1 MDLKNIF
8 KKKTTEKHTFSEFES
23 VSNENVETG
32 PFSSKEMEELKTVA
46 TVSSEPI
53 KVKKSSS
60 GFSKLLKKV
69 KNEKENLLNQTV
81 DSEEI
86 VLEVES
92 NNHIEKENNLEVETP
107 YDFEKSEKEEILLV
121 DSNSNSSS
129 VDRHSIS
136 IEMLSEGGTSFNE
149 KKIPFLSK
157 FPVRKQYQFATFAAL
172 IGLAGLGLGLF
183 QYYTT
188 EEKQNLN
195 VVTVSN
201 LSNNIEKLD
210 TQFSSAVLGKK
221 DSFNQ
226 TKSLWS
232 LIEKDSLVLN
242 TLSFEYNGDSQE
254 KVSLLVKNI
263 NDSIKL
269 IKGNVSQLDNN
280 AEFVQNTAKTIA
292 LIDSDIQE
300 MNELLDRLGSVYTQL
315 GANQAEM
322 SNIYFL
328 KNSLQSINSTITSVL
343 LSDTITSETIILLN
357 KSIGDFKKTLEE
369 VYNGD
374 ESKGVNPLPAGIPMN
389 AYKKLANT
397 WLNFTEKLNN
407 INKKGTDLVVIRGLS
422 GTNSKMVSNVNK
434 SFEELIVTI
443 KENAYTGAITGE
455 IIAIIFSLLLISSI
469 LLILYIYNVEK
480 DNRNLL
486 EKINNNKNQASIF
499 KLVREMTPLQDGD
512 LTKKTTIND
521 EIIGILADSI
531 NATIDSLSSL
541 VKKIKDTS
549 FIMRQ
554 KTGEV
559 NVISVE
565 MLRTNEEQAKSIE
578 ETGYSV
584 INISKVIDEIS
595 EKTNSGAQVA
605 ENSVKVSTKG
615 AEQVL
620 ASINSM
626 QKINENMNETT
637 HIMKKVTDSSKQIS
651 EIVEL
656 LADISENT
664 SILALN
670 ATVQAAKAGE
680 AGKGFKIVA
689 DSIQELADKAGE
701 ATRRVGALISDV
713 QTNIQAAEAAVN
725 KTTTEVNS
733 GAALSEKASES
744 LNQMTEVSNNLAVIV
759 RSISEDAKRNA
770 QVSKEIANKMN
781 QILQKTE
788 ENKQST
794 QKTVNSIS
802 EIAQISNELGESVQ
816 SFKVD

>member
-1 MDLKNIF
+1 MNLNIF
-8 KKKTTEKHTFSEFES
+8 KKKTTDKNTFSEFES
-23 VSNENVETG
+23 VSNANSETG
-32 PFSSKEMEELKTVA
+32 PFSSKEMEELQTVA
-46 TVSSEPI
+46 TISDPV
-53 KVKKSSS
+53 KVKKATS

-69 KNEKENLLNQTV
+69 KSEKENVLNQTMS
-81 DSEEI
+81 SEEM
-86 VLEVES
+86 VTE
-92 NNHIEKENNLEVETP
+92 IETKEEPLVSYEFDN
-107 YDFEKSEKEEILLV
+107 SEKEEILLV
-121 DSNSNSSS
+121 DVPTKSSS
-129 VDRHSIS
+129 VERNSMS
-136 IEMLSEGGTSFNE
+136 MEMLSEGGTSFNE

-157 FPVRKQYQFATFAAL
+157 LPIRKQYQIATVAAL
-172 IGLAGLGLGLF
+172 IGLCGLGFGLI
-183 QYYTT
+183 QYYTN
-188 EEKQNLN
+188 EARQSDN

-201 LSNNIEKLD
+201 LNNNLEKLD
-210 TQFSSAVLGKK
+210 TQFSNAVLGKK

-226 TKSLWS
+226 TKALWS
-232 LIEKDSLVLN
+232 LIDKNALVLN
-242 TLSFEYNGDSQE
+242 ALSSEYNG
-254 KVSLLVKNI
+254 SLKDRINVLVTTINNNI
-263 NDSIKL
+263 KYVHNNI
-269 IKGNVSQLDNN
+269 VQLDNN
-280 AEFVQNTAKTIA
+280 AEFVQNTAKTIT
-292 LIDSDIQE
+292 LIDNDIQN
-300 MNELLDRLGSVYTQL
+300 MNDLLDRLGSVYTQL

-343 LSDTITSETIILLN
+343 LSDSITPETIMVLN
-357 KSIGDFKKTLEE
+357 KSINDFKKTLEE

-374 ESKGVNPLPAGIPMN
+374 DLKGVNPLPAGIPMN
-389 AYKKLANT
+389 SYKKLANT
-397 WLNFTEKLNN
+397 WLNFTEKLNG
-407 INKKGTDLVVIRGLS
+407 INKKGSDLVLIRSLS
-422 GTNSKMVSNVNK
+422 GANSILIANINK
-434 SFEELIVTI
+434 NIEELNITV
-443 KENAYTGAITGE
+443 KENKYTGAIIGE
-455 IIAIIFSLLLISSI
+455 IISIVFLLILITSI
-469 LLILYIYNVEK
+469 LLIFYIYNVEK

-499 KLVREMTPLQDGD
+499 RLVREMTPLQDGD
-512 LTKKTTIND
+512 LTKKTTLND

-554 KTGEV
+554 KTSEV
-559 NVISVE
+559 NIISVE
-565 MLRTNEEQAKSIE
+565 MLRANEDQAKAIE

-584 INISKVIDEIS
+584 INISKAIEEIS

-605 ENSVKVSTKG
+605 ENSVKVSTQG

-626 QKINENMNETT
+626 QKINENMSETAS
-637 HIMKKVTDSSKQIS
+637 IMKKVTDSSKQIS

-713 QTNIQAAEAAVN
+713 QTNIQAAETAVN
-725 KTTTEVNS
+725 KTTTEVSS
-733 GAALSEKASES
+733 GADLSEKASES
-744 LNQMTEVSNNLAVIV
+744 LHQMTEVSNNLALIV

-770 QVSKEIANKMN
+770 QVSKKIADKMN
-781 QILQKTE
+781 EILHKTE
-788 ENKQST
+788 ENKKST
-794 QKTVNSIS
+794 QKTVNSIA

>member
-8 KKKTTEKHTFSEFES
+8 KKKTTEKNTFSEFES
-23 VSNENVETG
+23 VSNANSETG

-46 TVSSEPI
+46 TVAQEPV
-53 KVKKSSS
+53 KSKKSTS

-69 KNEKENLLNQTV
+69 KSEKKNVLNQTI
-81 DSEEI
+81 DSEQLVI
-86 VLEVES
+86 
-92 NNHIEKENNLEVETP
+92 EVETKNDSATS
-107 YDFEKSEKEEILLV
+107 YDFEKSEKEEIILLDV
-121 DSNSNSSS
+121 PTHSSS
-129 VDRHSIS
+129 VDRKSIS
-136 IEMLSEGGTSFNE
+136 IEMLSEGGTAFNE
-149 KKIPFLSK
+149 KQIPFLSK

-172 IGLAGLGLGLF
+172 IGLAGLGFGLV

-188 EEKQNLN
+188 EAKQSD
-195 VVTVSN
+195 TVIAVST
-201 LSNNIEKLD
+201 LSNNLEKLE

-221 DSFNQ
+221 DAFNQ
-226 TKSLWS
+226 TKTLWS
-232 LIEKDSLVLN
+232 LIEKHSLALN
-242 TLSFEYNGDSQE
+242 ELPLEYNGVLQE
-254 KVSLLVKNI
+254 KVTTLVKNI
-263 NDSIKL
+263 TDNLKTVHTNI
-269 IKGNVSQLDNN
+269 SQLDNN
-280 AEFVQNTAKTIA
+280 AEFVQNTAQTIA
-292 LIDSDIQE
+292 LIDKDIQE
-300 MNELLDRLGSVYTQL
+300 MNDLLDRLGSVYTQL

-343 LSDTITSETIILLN
+343 LSDSITPETIILLN
-357 KSIGDFKKTLEE
+357 KSITDFKKTLEE

-374 ESKGVNPLPAGIPMN
+374 EVKGVNPLPSGIPMN
-389 AYKKLANT
+389 SYKKLANT
-397 WLNFTEKLNN
+397 WLNFTEKLNG
-407 INKKGTDLVVIRGLS
+407 INKKGNDLVVVRGLS
-422 GTNSKMVSNVNK
+422 GSNSSLVANINK
-434 SFEELIVTI
+434 NLEDLNVTI
-443 KENAYTGAITGE
+443 KDNAYTTSITGE
-455 IIAIIFSLLLISSI
+455 VISIIFSILLLISI

-549 FIMRQ
+549 LVMRQ
-554 KTGEV
+554 KTTEV

-565 MLRTNEEQAKSIE
+565 MLRTNEEQAQAIE
-578 ETGYSV
+578 ETGHSV
-584 INISKVIDEIS
+584 INISKAIEEIS

-605 ENSVKVSTKG
+605 ENSVKVSTQG

-626 QKINENMNETT
+626 QKINENMSETT
-637 HIMKKVTDSSKQIS
+637 HIMKKVTESSKQIS

-725 KTTTEVNS
+725 KTTSEVSS
-733 GAALSEKASES
+733 GADLSEKASES
-744 LNQMTEVSNNLAVIV
+744 LNQMTEVSNTLAVIV

-781 QILQKTE
+781 QILHKTE

>member
-1 MDLKNIF
+1 MDLKKIF
-8 KKKTTEKHTFSEFES
+8 KKKTTEKNTFSEFES
-23 VSNENVETG
+23 VSNANSETG
-32 PFSSKEMEELKTVA
+32 PFSAKEMEDLKTVA
-46 TVSSEPI
+46 TVAEEPV
-53 KVKKSSS
+53 KAKKSTS

-69 KNEKENLLNQTV
+69 KSEKENVLNQTV
-81 DSEEI
+81 SSEDI
-86 VLEVES
+86 VTEVEVEL
-92 NNHIEKENNLEVETP
+92 EKEEEPVAAA
-107 YDFEKSEKEEILLV
+107 YDFDKSEKEEIILV
-121 DSNSNSSS
+121 DMPTNSSS
-129 VDRHSIS
+129 SSVERHSIS
-136 IEMLSEGGTSFNE
+136 MDMLSEGGTSFNE

-157 FPVRKQYQFATFAAL
+157 FPVRKQYQIATFAAL
-172 IGLAGLGLGLF
+172 IGLSGLGLGLF
-183 QYYTT
+183 QYYTS
-188 EEKQNLN
+188 EAKQSEN
-195 VVTVSN
+195 VVTVSSLNNN
-201 LSNNIEKLD
+201 LQKLE

-221 DSFNQ
+221 DAFNQ
-226 TKSLWS
+226 TKALWS
-232 LIEKDSLVLN
+232 LIEKDSKVLN
-242 TLSFEYNGDSQE
+242 SLPYEYSGDLQE
-254 KVSLLVKNI
+254 KVSNLVKNI
-263 NDSIKL
+263 DNNIKVVQ
-269 IKGNVSQLDNN
+269 KNVVQLDNN

-300 MNELLDRLGSVYTQL
+300 MNDLLDRLGSVYTQL

-343 LSDTITSETIILLN
+343 LSDNITPETIILLN
-357 KSIGDFKKTLEE
+357 KSINDFKKALEE

-374 ESKGVNPLPAGIPMN
+374 EVKGVNPLPAGIPMN
-389 AYKKLANT
+389 SYKKLANT
-397 WLNFTEKLNN
+397 WLNFTEKLNG
-407 INKKGTDLVVIRGLS
+407 INKKGGDLVLIRGLS
-422 GTNSKMVSNVNK
+422 GTNSSLVSNLNK
-434 SFEELIVTI
+434 NFDELNTTI
-443 KENAYTGAITGE
+443 KENGYTSAITGK
-455 IIAIIFSLLLISSI
+455 IISLIFSLLLIASI
-469 LLILYIYNVEK
+469 LLIFYIYNVEK

-486 EKINNNKNQASIF
+486 EKINNNKNQALIF

-512 LTKKTTIND
+512 LTKKTTIHD

-565 MLRTNEEQAKSIE
+565 MLRANEEQAKAIE
-578 ETGYSV
+578 ETGHSV
-584 INISKVIDEIS
+584 IQITKAIEEIS

-605 ENSVKVSTKG
+605 ENSVKVSSQG

-626 QKINENMNETT
+626 QKINENMSETA
-637 HIMKKVTDSSKQIS
+637 HLMKKVTESSKQIS

-689 DSIQELADKAGE
+689 DSIQELADKSAE
-701 ATRRVGALISDV
+701 ETRRVGALISAV
-713 QTNIQAAEAAVN
+713 QTDIQAAEDAVN
-725 KTTTEVNS
+725 KTTGEVSS
-733 GAALSEKASES
+733 GADLSEKASES
-744 LNQMTEVSNNLAVIV
+744 LNQMTEVSNNLALIV
-759 RSISEDAKRNA
+759 RSISEDARKNA
-770 QVSKEIANKMN
+770 QVSKDIAEKMN
-781 QILQKTE
+781 QILHKTE

-794 QKTVNSIS
+794 QKTVSSIS
-802 EIAQISNELGESVQ
+802 EIAHISNELGESVQ
-816 SFKVD
+816 TFKVD

>member
-8 KKKTTEKHTFSEFES
+8 KKKTTEKNTFSEFDS
-23 VSNENVETG
+23 VSNDNLETG
-32 PFSSKEMEELKTVA
+32 PFSSKEMEELKTIA
-46 TVSSEPI
+46 TVSSDPI

-69 KNEKENLLNQTV
+69 KNEKENVFNQTIEIDESVSEV
-81 DSEEI
+81 DSDNTK
-86 VLEVES
+86 L
-92 NNHIEKENNLEVETP
+92 ETP

-121 DSNSNSSS
+121 DSPSSS
-129 VDRHSIS
+129 VDKHSIS

-157 FPVRKQYQFATFAAL
+157 FPVRKQYQFATLAAL
-172 IGLAGLGLGLF
+172 LGLAGLGFGLF
-183 QYYTT
+183 KYYTT
-188 EEKQNLN
+188 QEKQSSN

-210 TQFSSAVLGKK
+210 TQFYNAVLGKK
-221 DSFNQ
+221 NSFNQ
-226 TKSLWS
+226 TKALWS
-232 LIEKDSLVLN
+232 LIEKDALVLN
-242 TLSFEYNGDSQE
+242 TLGSEYGGSSQE
-254 KVSLLVKNI
+254 KISLLVKNI

-269 IKGNVSQLDNN
+269 IHGNIIQLDNN
-280 AEFVQNTAKTIA
+280 AEFVQNTAKTII
-292 LIDSDIQE
+292 LIDNDIQE
-300 MNELLDRLGSVYTQL
+300 MNEVLDRLGSVYTQL

-343 LSDTITSETIILLN
+343 LSDNITSETIILLN

-374 ESKGVNPLPAGIPMN
+374 ETKGVNPLPAGIPMN

-397 WLNFTEKLNN
+397 WLNLTEKLNS
-407 INKKGTDLVVIRGLS
+407 INKKGTDLIFIRGLS
-422 GTNSKMVSNVNK
+422 GINANMVAKVNK
-434 SFEELIVTI
+434 NFEELNFTI
-443 KENAYTGAITGE
+443 KENAYSGAIIGKM
-455 IIAIIFSLLLISSI
+455 IAIISLMLLITSI

-595 EKTNSGAQVA
+595 EKTKSGAQVA
-605 ENSVKVSTKG
+605 ENSVKVSTQG

-713 QTNIQAAEAAVN
+713 QTNIQAAETAVN
-725 KTTTEVNS
+725 KTTSEVNS

-794 QKTVNSIS
+794 QKTANSIS
-802 EIAQISNELGESVQ
+802 EIAQISNELGDSVQ

>member
-8 KKKTTEKHTFSEFES
+8 KKKITEKNTFSEFES
-23 VSNENVETG
+23 VSNANSETG
-32 PFSSKEMEELKTVA
+32 PFSSKEMEELKSVVT
-46 TVSSEPI
+46 EPVI
-53 KVKKSSS
+53 IKKSTS

-69 KNEKENLLNQTV
+69 KSEKNNVLNQTV
-81 DSEEI
+81 DLEEM
-86 VLEVES
+86 VT
-92 NNHIEKENNLEVETP
+92 EVETKSEP
-107 YDFEKSEKEEILLV
+107 EVSYDFEKNEKEELVLLDV
-121 DSNSNSSS
+121 PTRSSA
-129 VDRHSIS
+129 VERHSIS
-136 IEMLSEGGTSFNE
+136 MEMLSEGGTAFDE

-157 FPVRKQYQFATFAAL
+157 YPVRKQYQFATFAAL

-183 QYYTT
+183 QYYTNETKQT
-188 EEKQNLN
+188 EAII
-195 VVTVSN
+195 TVSTLGNN
-201 LSNNIEKLD
+201 LEKLE
-210 TQFSSAVLGKK
+210 TQFSGAVLGKK

-226 TKSLWS
+226 TKTLWS
-232 LIEKDSLVLN
+232 LIEKHSLLLNKLPNEYNSDLQGKVLVLIKN
-242 TLSFEYNGDSQE
+242 VNDNL
-254 KVSLLVKNI
+254 KVVHDNI
-263 NDSIKL
+263 
-269 IKGNVSQLDNN
+269 SQLENN
-280 AEFVQNTAKTIA
+280 AEFVQNTAQTIA
-292 LIDSDIQE
+292 LIDKDIQE
-300 MNELLDRLGSVYTQL
+300 MNDLLDRLGSVYTQL

-328 KNSLQSINSTITSVL
+328 KNSLQSINSTITSIL
-343 LSDTITSETIILLN
+343 LSESITPETIIVLN
-357 KSIGDFKKTLEE
+357 KSIVDFKKTLEE

-374 ESKGVNPLPAGIPMN
+374 ENKGVNPLPSGIPMN
-389 AYKKLANT
+389 SYKKLANT
-397 WLNFTEKLNN
+397 WLNFTEKLNG
-407 INKKGTDLVVIRGLS
+407 INKKGSDLVVIRGLS
-422 GTNSKMVSNVNK
+422 GSNSNLVTNINK
-434 SFEELIVTI
+434 KLDELNNIV
-443 KENAYTGAITGE
+443 KENAYKSSITGE
-455 IIAIIFSLLLISSI
+455 FIAIVFALLLLISI
-469 LLILYIYNVEK
+469 LLTFYIYNVEK

-486 EKINNNKNQASIF
+486 EKTNNNKNQAAIF

-512 LTKKTTIND
+512 LTKKTTINV

-531 NATIDSLSSL
+531 NSTIDSLSLL
-541 VKKIKDTS
+541 VKKIKNTS
-549 FIMRQ
+549 LIMRE
-554 KTGEV
+554 KTTEV

-565 MLRTNEEQAKSIE
+565 MLRTNGEQAKAIE

-584 INISKVIDEIS
+584 ISISKAIEDIS

-605 ENSVKVSTKG
+605 ENSARVSTQG

-626 QKINENMNETT
+626 QKINENMSETT
-637 HIMKKVTDSSKQIS
+637 TIMKKVTDSSKQIS

-664 SILALN
+664 YILALN

-725 KTTTEVNS
+725 KTTNEVSSSAN
-733 GAALSEKASES
+733 LSERASES
-744 LNQMTEVSNNLAVIV
+744 LNQMTEVSNSLAVIV
-759 RSISEDAKRNA
+759 RSISEDAKKNA

-781 QILQKTE
+781 QILHKTE

-794 QKTVNSIS
+794 QKTANSIS
-802 EIAQISNELGESVQ
+802 EIAKISNELGESVQ

>member
-8 KKKTTEKHTFSEFES
+8 KKKTTEKNTFSEFES
-23 VSNENVETG
+23 VSKENSETA

-46 TVSSEPI
+46 TVAEEPV
-53 KVKKSSS
+53 KVKKSAS

-69 KNEKENLLNQTV
+69 KSEKENVLNQTV

-86 VLEVES
+86 VTEVEM
-92 NNHIEKENNLEVETP
+92 KEDVEQVAS
-107 YDFEKSEKEEILLV
+107 YDFDKSEKEEIILV
-121 DSNSNSSS
+121 DTPSHSSS
-129 VDRHSIS
+129 VERHSIS
-136 IEMLSEGGTSFNE
+136 MDMLSEGGTSFNE

-157 FPVRKQYQFATFAAL
+157 FPVRKQYQIATFSAL

-183 QYYTT
+183 QYYTS
-188 EEKQNLN
+188 EAKQSDNI
-195 VVTVSN
+195 VIVSD
-201 LSNNIEKLD
+201 LSNNLQKID

-221 DSFNQ
+221 DAFNQ

-232 LIEKDSLVLN
+232 LIDKNQNILN
-242 TLSFEYNGDSQE
+242 SIPLEYSGDLKNRVE
-254 KVSLLVKNI
+254 VLVKNI
-263 NDSIKL
+263 NDNIK
-269 IKGNVSQLDNN
+269 IVHGNINQLDSN

-300 MNELLDRLGSVYTQL
+300 MNDLLDRLGSVYTQL

-343 LSDTITSETIILLN
+343 LSDSITPETIILLN
-357 KSIGDFKKTLEE
+357 KSITDFKKTLEE

-374 ESKGVNPLPAGIPMN
+374 DVKGVNPLPAGIPMN
-389 AYKKLANT
+389 SYKKLANT
-397 WLNFTEKLNN
+397 WLNFNEKLNGLNKKGIDLVIIRSLSGSNATVISN
-407 INKKGTDLVVIRGLS
+407 INKNVDEL
-422 GTNSKMVSNVNK
+422 NS
-434 SFEELIVTI
+434 TI
-443 KENAYTGAITGE
+443 KENKYTSAIYGE
-455 IIAIIFSLLLISSI
+455 VISIIFT
-469 LLILYIYNVEK
+469 LILITSIILIFYIYNVEK

-549 FIMRQ
+549 FVMRQ

-565 MLRTNEEQAKSIE
+565 MLRANEEQAKAIE
-578 ETGYSV
+578 ETGHSV
-584 INISKVIDEIS
+584 IHITKAIEDIS

-605 ENSVKVSTKG
+605 ENSVKVSSQG

-626 QKINENMNETT
+626 QKINENMSETA
-637 HIMKKVTDSSKQIS
+637 HLMKKVTDSSKQIS

-656 LADISENT
+656 LSDISENT

-701 ATRRVGALISDV
+701 ATRRVGALIAAV
-713 QTNIQAAEAAVN
+713 QTDIQAAEEAVN
-725 KTTTEVNS
+725 KTTNEVSS
-733 GAALSEKASES
+733 GADLSEKASES
-744 LNQMTEVSNNLAVIV
+744 LNQMTEVSNNLALIV
-759 RSISEDAKRNA
+759 RSISEDARKNA
-770 QVSKEIANKMN
+770 QVSKEIADKMN
-781 QILQKTE
+781 LILHKTE

-794 QKTVNSIS
+794 QKTVSSIS

-816 SFKVD
+816 TFKVD

>member
-23 VSNENVETG
+23 VSNQDSETS
-32 PFSSKEMEELKTVA
+32 PFSSREMEELKTVA
-46 TVSSEPI
+46 TLAGDPI
-53 KVKKSSS
+53 KAKQATS

-69 KNEKENLLNQTV
+69 KSEKENVLHQTI
-81 DSEEI
+81 DSEDL
-86 VLEVES
+86 VTEVQMQPES
-92 NNHIEKENNLEVETP
+92 ENVGS
-107 YDFEKSEKEEILLV
+107 YDFDKSEKEEIILA
-121 DSNSNSSS
+121 DTPSHSSS
-129 VDRHSIS
+129 VERHSIS
-136 IEMLSEGGTSFNE
+136 LDMLSEGGTSFNE
-149 KKIPFLSK
+149 KKIPFLSN
-157 FPVRKQYQFATFAAL
+157 FPVRKQYQIATFSAL

-188 EEKQNLN
+188 EAKQSDNI
-195 VVTVSN
+195 VIVSD
-201 LSNNIEKLD
+201 LSNNIQKLD

-221 DSFNQ
+221 DAFNQ

-232 LIEKDSLVLN
+232 LIDKNLSVLN
-242 TLSFEYNGDSQE
+242 SLPFEFTGDTKERLS
-254 KVSLLVKNI
+254 VLVKNI
-263 NDSIKL
+263 DDNIN
-269 IKGNVSQLDNN
+269 IVHGNVNQLDSN
-280 AEFVQNTAKTIA
+280 ADFVQNTAKTIA

-300 MNELLDRLGSVYTQL
+300 MNDLLDRLGSVYTQL

-343 LSDTITSETIILLN
+343 LSDAITPETIIQLN
-357 KSIGDFKKTLEE
+357 KSISDFKKTLEE

-374 ESKGVNPLPAGIPMN
+374 EVKGVNPLPAGIPMN
-389 AYKKLANT
+389 SYKKLANT
-397 WLNFTEKLNN
+397 WLNFNEKLNGL
-407 INKKGTDLVVIRGLS
+407 NKKGTDLVLIRGLS
-422 GTNSKMVSNVNK
+422 GSNTGIIANINK
-434 SFEELIVTI
+434 SFDELNNVI
-443 KENAYTGAITGE
+443 KETKYTGAITGE
-455 IIAIIFSLLLISSI
+455 IISIIFSLVLIASI
-469 LLILYIYNVEK
+469 LLIFYIYNVEK

-549 FIMRQ
+549 FVMRQ

-565 MLRTNEEQAKSIE
+565 MLRANEEQAKAIQ

-584 INISKVIDEIS
+584 IHITKAIEDIS

-605 ENSVKVSTKG
+605 ENSVKVSSQG

-626 QKINENMNETT
+626 QKINENMSETA
-637 HIMKKVTDSSKQIS
+637 HLMKKVTDSSKQIS

-656 LADISENT
+656 LSDISENT

-701 ATRRVGALISDV
+701 ATRRVGALIAAV
-713 QTNIQAAEAAVN
+713 QTDIQAAEEAVN
-725 KTTTEVNS
+725 KTTSEVSS
-733 GAALSEKASES
+733 GADLSEKASES
-744 LNQMTEVSNNLAVIV
+744 LNQMTEVSNNLALIV
-759 RSISEDAKRNA
+759 RSISEDAKKNA
-770 QVSKEIANKMN
+770 QVSKEIADKMN
-781 QILQKTE
+781 LILHKTE
-788 ENKQST
+788 EHKQST
-794 QKTVNSIS
+794 QKTVSSIS

-816 SFKVD
+816 TFKVD

>member
-8 KKKTTEKHTFSEFES
+8 KKKTTEKNTFSEFES
-23 VSNENVETG
+23 VSKENSETA

-46 TVSSEPI
+46 TVAEEPV
-53 KVKKSSS
+53 KAKKSAS

-69 KNEKENLLNQTV
+69 KSEKENVLNQTV

-86 VLEVES
+86 VTEVE
-92 NNHIEKENNLEVETP
+92 IKEDVEQVAS
-107 YDFEKSEKEEILLV
+107 YDFDKSEKEEIILV
-121 DSNSNSSS
+121 DTPSKSSS
-129 VDRHSIS
+129 VERHSIS
-136 IEMLSEGGTSFNE
+136 MDMLSEGGTSFNE

-157 FPVRKQYQFATFAAL
+157 FPVRKQYQIATFSAL

-183 QYYTT
+183 QYYTS
-188 EEKQNLN
+188 EAKQSDNI
-195 VVTVSN
+195 VVVSD
-201 LSNNIEKLD
+201 LSNNLQKID

-221 DSFNQ
+221 DAFNQ

-232 LIEKDSLVLN
+232 LIDKNQNILN
-242 TLSFEYNGDSQE
+242 SIPLEYSGDLKGRVE
-254 KVSLLVKNI
+254 VLVKNI
-263 NDSIKL
+263 NDNIK
-269 IKGNVSQLDNN
+269 IVHGNINQLDSN

-300 MNELLDRLGSVYTQL
+300 MNDLLDRLGSVYTQL

-343 LSDTITSETIILLN
+343 LSDSITPETIILLN
-357 KSIGDFKKTLEE
+357 KSITDFKKTLEE

-374 ESKGVNPLPAGIPMN
+374 DVKGVNPLPAGIPMN
-389 AYKKLANT
+389 SYKKLANT
-397 WLNFTEKLNN
+397 WLNFNEKLNGL
-407 INKKGTDLVVIRGLS
+407 NKKGTDLVIIRSLS
-422 GTNSKMVSNVNK
+422 GSNATVISNINK
-434 SFEELIVTI
+434 SFDELNSTI
-443 KENAYTGAITGE
+443 KENKYTSAISGE
-455 IIAIIFSLLLISSI
+455 VISIIFSLVLITSI
-469 LLILYIYNVEK
+469 LLIFYIYNVEK

-549 FIMRQ
+549 FVMRQ

-565 MLRTNEEQAKSIE
+565 MLRTNEEQAKAIE
-578 ETGYSV
+578 ETGHSV
-584 INISKVIDEIS
+584 IHITKAIEDIS

-605 ENSVKVSTKG
+605 ENSVKVSSQG

-626 QKINENMNETT
+626 QKINENMSETA
-637 HIMKKVTDSSKQIS
+637 HLMKKVTDSSKQIS

-701 ATRRVGALISDV
+701 ATRRVGALIAAV
-713 QTNIQAAEAAVN
+713 QTDIQAAEEAVN
-725 KTTTEVNS
+725 KTTSEVSS
-733 GAALSEKASES
+733 GADLSEKASES
-744 LNQMTEVSNNLAVIV
+744 LNQMTEVSNNLVLIV
-759 RSISEDAKRNA
+759 RSISEDARKNA
-770 QVSKEIANKMN
+770 QVSKEIADKMN
-781 QILQKTE
+781 LILHKTE

-794 QKTVNSIS
+794 QKTVSSIS

-816 SFKVD
+816 TFKVD

>member
-1 MDLKNIF
+1 M
-8 KKKTTEKHTFSEFES
+8 
-23 VSNENVETG
+23 G
-32 PFSSKEMEELKTVA
+32 
-46 TVSSEPI
+46 
-53 KVKKSSS
+53 
-60 GFSKLLKKV
+60 
-69 KNEKENLLNQTV
+69 
-81 DSEEI
+81 
-86 VLEVES
+86 
-92 NNHIEKENNLEVETP
+92 
-107 YDFEKSEKEEILLV
+107 
-121 DSNSNSSS
+121 
-129 VDRHSIS
+129 
-136 IEMLSEGGTSFNE
+136 
-149 KKIPFLSK
+149 
-157 FPVRKQYQFATFAAL
+157 
-172 IGLAGLGLGLF
+172 GLGLGLF

-188 EEKQNLN
+188 EESQSDN
-195 VVTVSN
+195 VVVVSDLNNN
-201 LSNNIEKLD
+201 LQKID
-210 TQFSSAVLGKK
+210 TEFSGAVLGKK

-226 TKSLWS
+226 TKELWS
-232 LIEKDSLVLN
+232 LINKNVNVLN
-242 TLSFEYNGDSQE
+242 SLPSEYSGDLKD
-254 KVSLLVKNI
+254 KVAVLVKNI
-263 NDSIKL
+263 GDNIN
-269 IKGNVSQLDNN
+269 IVHNNINQLDSN
-280 AEFVQNTAKTIA
+280 AEFVQNTAQTIA

-300 MNELLDRLGSVYTQL
+300 MNDLLDRLGSVYTQL

-343 LSDTITSETIILLN
+343 LSDSITPETIILLN
-357 KSIGDFKKTLEE
+357 KSISDFKKTLEE

-374 ESKGVNPLPAGIPMN
+374 DVKGVNPLPAGIPMN
-389 AYKKLANT
+389 SYKKLANT
-397 WLNFTEKLNN
+397 WLSFNEKLNGL
-407 INKKGTDLVVIRGLS
+407 NKKGIDLVVIRSLS
-422 GTNSKMVSNVNK
+422 GSNSNVITKMNK
-434 SFEELIVTI
+434 DFDELNNII
-443 KENAYTGAITGE
+443 KENKYSGAITGE
-455 IIAIIFSLLLISSI
+455 VVAIIFSLILITSI
-469 LLILYIYNVEK
+469 LLIFYIYNVEK

-565 MLRTNEEQAKSIE
+565 MLRANEEQAKAIE
-578 ETGYSV
+578 ETGHSV
-584 INISKVIDEIS
+584 IHITKAIEDIS
-595 EKTNSGAQVA
+595 EKTNAGAQVA
-605 ENSVKVSTKG
+605 ENSVKVSSQG

-626 QKINENMNETT
+626 QKINENMSETANL
-637 HIMKKVTDSSKQIS
+637 MKKVTDSSKQIS

-656 LADISENT
+656 LSDISENT

-701 ATRRVGALISDV
+701 ATRRVGALIAAV
-713 QTNIQAAEAAVN
+713 QTDIQAAEEAVN
-725 KTTTEVNS
+725 KTTNEVSS
-733 GAALSEKASES
+733 GADLSEKASES
-744 LNQMTEVSNNLAVIV
+744 LNQMTEVSNNLALIV
-759 RSISEDAKRNA
+759 RSISEDARKNA
-770 QVSKEIANKMN
+770 QVSKEIADKMN
-781 QILQKTE
+781 LILHKTE

-816 SFKVD
+816 TFKVD

>member
-23 VSNENVETG
+23 VTNSDSLNS

-46 TVSSEPI
+46 TLAGDS
-53 KVKKSSS
+53 VKSKQTTS

-69 KNEKENLLNQTV
+69 KTEKENVLHQTV
-81 DSEEI
+81 AADDL
-86 VLEVES
+86 VT
-92 NNHIEKENNLEVETP
+92 EVETQP
-107 YDFEKSEKEEILLV
+107 TSDDVGSYDFDKIEKEEILLA
-121 DSNSNSSS
+121 DTPTQSSS
-129 VDRHSIS
+129 VERHSIS
-136 IEMLSEGGTSFNE
+136 LDMLSEGGTSFHE

-157 FPVRKQYQFATFAAL
+157 FPVRKQYQIATFSAL

-188 EEKQNLN
+188 EARQSDN
-195 VVTVSN
+195 VVIVSD
-201 LSNNIEKLD
+201 LSNNIQKLD

-221 DSFNQ
+221 DAFNK

-232 LIEKDSLVLN
+232 LIDKNLNVLN
-242 TLSFEYNGDSQE
+242 TLPFEFSGDT
-254 KVSLLVKNI
+254 KDRLSLLVKNI
-263 NDSIKL
+263 DDDIKVVYSN
-269 IKGNVSQLDNN
+269 INQLDSN
-280 AEFVQNTAKTIA
+280 ADFVQNTAKTIA

-300 MNELLDRLGSVYTQL
+300 MNDLLDRLGSVYTQL

-328 KNSLQSINSTITSVL
+328 KNSLQSINTTITSVL
-343 LSDTITSETIILLN
+343 LSDAITPETIIQLN
-357 KSIGDFKKTLEE
+357 KSISDFKKTLEE

-374 ESKGVNPLPAGIPMN
+374 ELKGVNPLPAGIPMN
-389 AYKKLANT
+389 SYKKLANT
-397 WLNFTEKLNN
+397 WLNFNEKLNGL
-407 INKKGTDLVVIRGLS
+407 NKKGTDLVLIRSLS
-422 GTNSKMVSNVNK
+422 GSNTTIITNINKNFDELNNV
-434 SFEELIVTI
+434 I
-443 KENAYTGAITGE
+443 KETKYTGKITGE
-455 IIAIIFSLLLISSI
+455 IISLIFSLVLIASI
-469 LLILYIYNVEK
+469 LLIFYIYNVEK

-549 FIMRQ
+549 FVMRQ
-554 KTGEV
+554 KTSEV

-565 MLRTNEEQAKSIE
+565 MLRANEEQAKAIQ
-578 ETGYSV
+578 ETGHSV
-584 INISKVIDEIS
+584 INITKAIEDIS
-595 EKTNSGAQVA
+595 EKTNSGAEVA
-605 ENSVKVSTKG
+605 ENSVKVSSQG

-620 ASINSM
+620 ASIHSM
-626 QKINENMNETT
+626 QKINENMSETA
-637 HIMKKVTDSSKQIS
+637 HLMKKVTDSSKQIS

-656 LADISENT
+656 LSDISENT

-701 ATRRVGALISDV
+701 ATRRVGALIAAV
-713 QTNIQAAEAAVN
+713 QTDIQAAEEAVN
-725 KTTTEVNS
+725 KTTSEVSS
-733 GAALSEKASES
+733 GADLSEKASES
-744 LNQMTEVSNNLAVIV
+744 LNQMTEVSNNLALIV
-759 RSISEDAKRNA
+759 RSISEDARKNA
-770 QVSKEIANKMN
+770 QVSKEIADKMN
-781 QILQKTE
+781 MILHKTE
-788 ENKQST
+788 EHKKST
-794 QKTVNSIS
+794 QKTVSSIS

-816 SFKVD
+816 TFKVD

>member
-1 MDLKNIF
+1 MGLGKIF
-8 KKKTTEKHTFSEFES
+8 KKKTTEKNTFSEFES
-23 VSNENVETG
+23 VSNANSETG

-46 TVSSEPI
+46 TVAEEP
-53 KVKKSSS
+53 VKTKKATS

-69 KNEKENLLNQTV
+69 KSEKENVLNQTV
-81 DSEEI
+81 DSEDI
-86 VLEVES
+86 VTEVEVEL
-92 NNHIEKENNLEVETP
+92 EKEEP
-107 YDFEKSEKEEILLV
+107 AAAYDFDKSEKEEIILV
-121 DSNSNSSS
+121 DVPTHSSS
-129 VDRHSIS
+129 VERHSIS
-136 IEMLSEGGTSFNE
+136 MDMLSEGGTSFNE

-157 FPVRKQYQFATFAAL
+157 FPVRKQYQLATFTAL

-183 QYYTT
+183 QYYTS
-188 EEKQNLN
+188 EAKQSEN
-195 VVTVSN
+195 VVIVSN
-201 LSNNIEKLD
+201 LNNNLQKLE

-221 DSFNQ
+221 DAFNQ
-226 TKSLWS
+226 TKALWS
-232 LIEKDSLVLN
+232 LIEKDSAVLN
-242 TLSFEYNGDSQE
+242 HLPYEYNGDLQY
-254 KVSLLVKNI
+254 KVNNLVKNI
-263 NDSIKL
+263 SDNIKVVHKN
-269 IKGNVSQLDNN
+269 INQLDNN

-300 MNELLDRLGSVYTQL
+300 MNDLLDRLGSVYTQL

-328 KNSLQSINSTITSVL
+328 KNSLQSVNSTITSVL
-343 LSDTITSETIILLN
+343 LSDTITPETIILLN
-357 KSIGDFKKTLEE
+357 KSITDFKKTLEE

-374 ESKGVNPLPAGIPMN
+374 DVKGVNPLPAGIPMN
-389 AYKKLANT
+389 SYKKLANT
-397 WLNFTEKLNN
+397 WLNFTEKLNG
-407 INKKGTDLVVIRGLS
+407 INKKGGDLVIIRGLS
-422 GTNSKMVSNVNK
+422 GTNSNLISNLNK
-434 SFEELIVTI
+434 NFDDLNSTI
-443 KENAYTGAITGE
+443 KENGYTSAITGE
-455 IIAIIFSLLLISSI
+455 IISIIFSLLLVISI
-469 LLILYIYNVEK
+469 LLIFYIYNVEK

-554 KTGEV
+554 KTSEV

-565 MLRTNEEQAKSIE
+565 MLRANEEQAKAIE
-578 ETGYSV
+578 ETGHSV
-584 INISKVIDEIS
+584 INITKAIEEIS

-605 ENSVKVSTKG
+605 ENSVKVSTQG

-626 QKINENMNETT
+626 QKINENMSETA
-637 HIMKKVTDSSKQIS
+637 HLMKKVTDSSKQIS

-656 LADISENT
+656 LSDISENT

-701 ATRRVGALISDV
+701 ATRRVGALIAAV
-713 QTNIQAAEAAVN
+713 QTDIQAAEEAVN
-725 KTTTEVNS
+725 KTTGEVSS
-733 GAALSEKASES
+733 GADLSEKASES
-744 LNQMTEVSNNLAVIV
+744 LNQMTEVSNNLALIV
-759 RSISEDAKRNA
+759 RSISEDAKKNA
-770 QVSKEIANKMN
+770 QVSKEIAEKMN
-781 QILQKTE
+781 QILHKTE

-794 QKTVNSIS
+794 QKTVSSIS
-802 EIAQISNELGESVQ
+802 EIAHISNELGESVQ
-816 SFKVD
+816 TFKVE